1 MIMEHRGRAT
11 DIPEMVA
18 DLVKGFA
25 VLARAQASA
34 MTSEHA
40 FTALTVVQ
48 SMLERAERL
57 EWEES
62 VDLLRD
68 ADDALNRKIAPP
80 R

>member
-1 MIMEHRGRAT
+1 MILERQSRPT

-25 VLARAQASA
+25 VLARAQAPA
-34 MTSEHA
+34 MPSEHA

-62 VDLLRD
+62 VDLLRE
-68 ADDALNRKIAPP
+68 ADEVLNRRIAP
-80 R
+80 RR